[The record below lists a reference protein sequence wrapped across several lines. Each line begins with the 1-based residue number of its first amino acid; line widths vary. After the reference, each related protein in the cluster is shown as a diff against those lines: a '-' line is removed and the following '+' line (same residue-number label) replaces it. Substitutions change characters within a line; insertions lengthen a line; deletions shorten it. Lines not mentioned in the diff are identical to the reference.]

1 MVAPVRSI
9 LTQIATKMVEK
20 ILDYFGEGGLADICS
35 NTKPLVDISTEF
47 VLELVTK
54 IIEQV
59 DADFCDSKL
68 RKDMKLLVQQKG
80 VKRTVLLPMGEIQ
93 FARTVYK
100 SKETDEY
107 VYPIDAIIGLEERER
122 LSKELCARLI
132 QGAADRSYEKS
143 SKDFASDKVTRQTV
157 KNKIEEVGEL
167 AIKSDGRHKKVAKL
181 DIYAD
186 EDHVA
191 MQDGSNKQVPL
202 VVVSEG
208 KEADGERQKLINPI
222 AFQGCDMS
230 PETFFDGISAY
241 LREEYDIDNCEI
253 VLHSDGAKRMK
264 KASNSFMNVTYVM
277 DEFHIKKHLK
287 SLCAGEIGRKYA
299 LALRT
304 CVECG
309 NKEGMIDIKAKMM
322 ADVENYEKTEEKIKK
337 TKAKLRDEFTY
348 FINNWEAIEQRECG
362 NETGSCTEAQISH
375 ILSERLSRNPMGWGK
390 LGLNRMAMLRVYVCN
405 GGKVSSKDVG
415 KRRNENFELDSKN
428 RRRRK
433 APPIP
438 KVVELYQEYAQNQI
452 GKIFDGKYNWSV
464 FEKEDNTNGKVTG
477 LKVLMKAYG
486 KAKVVS

>member
-1 MVAPVRSI
+1 
-9 LTQIATKMVEK
+9 
-20 ILDYFGEGGLADICS
+20 
-35 NTKPLVDISTEF
+35 
-47 VLELVTK
+47 
-54 IIEQV
+54 
-59 DADFCDSKL
+59 
-68 RKDMKLLVQQKG
+68 
-80 VKRTVLLPMGEIQ
+80 MGE
-93 FARTVYK
+93 F
-100 SKETDEY
+100 
-107 VYPIDAIIGLEERER
+107 
-122 LSKELCARLI
+122 
-132 QGAADRSYEKS
+132 
-143 SKDFASDKVTRQTV
+143 
-157 KNKIEEVGEL
+157 
-167 AIKSDGRHKKVAKL
+167 AIKLDGKHKKVAKL

-191 MQDGSNKQVPL
+191 MQDGSNKQLPL

-208 KEADGERQKLINPI
+208 KEAGGERQKLINPI

-264 KASNSFMNVTYVM
+264 KVSNSFMNVTYVM
-277 DEFHIKKHLK
+277 DDFHIKKHLK

-304 CVECG
+304 CVE
-309 NKEGMIDIKAKMM
+309 
-322 ADVENYEKTEEKIKK
+322 
-337 TKAKLRDEFTY
+337 
-348 FINNWEAIEQRECG
+348 
-362 NETGSCTEAQISH
+362 
-375 ILSERLSRNPMGWGK
+375 
-390 LGLNRMAMLRVYVCN
+390 CN

-452 GKIFDGKYNWSV
+452 GKIFDGKYDWSV

-477 LKVLMKAYG
+477 LKVLMKAYS